1 MSKTTWTF
9 STAYVVSDE
18 QIYVAAS
25 ADTYEDFAKFTAL
38 YKWCPALSN
47 GDPDADWRYKNVNWR
62 ATSVTALVP
71 SEGEDW
77 WLCAASEEGEIQFS
91 NNGFS
96 IETVQGAGVH
106 SKTAGGWGYL
116 SDLQQIGE
124 HLYVAGYAGQVYKR
138 LGPNQWI
145 HFDEGILQPSGMQG
159 GQYSVQ
165 VINGPHE
172 KAIYIAGCVN
182 APYYPA
188 RASFWDGKS
197 WQDIKLP
204 EIAERI
210 TNLYIESESQIWMCG
225 ANGTLLLGNAI
236 DGFRSLSTVDDN
248 QLFLSICKFH
258 GLIYLGSNMGLF
270 VYNVN
275 EHSKGI
281 RKVVSGMTPEIQDAN
296 IVDSADKFLWSIGS
310 KDITRFDG
318 VKWERIHHP
327 DNIKI

>member
-1 MSKTTWTF
+1 MSKPTWTF

-25 ADTYEDFAKFTAL
+25 ADSYEDFAKFTAL
-38 YKWCPALSN
+38 YKWCPALSD
-47 GDPDADWRYKNVNWR
+47 GDPEANWRYKNVNWR
-62 ATSVTALVP
+62 ATSVTALIP

-77 WLCAASEEGEIQFS
+77 WLCAASEDGEIQLS

-96 IETVQGAGVH
+96 VEIVQGAGVH
-106 SKTAGGWGYL
+106 SETAGGWGYL

-145 HFDEGILQPSGMQG
+145 HFDEGILQSSGMQG

-172 KAIYIAGCVN
+172 EAIYVAGCVN

-210 TNLYIESESQIWMCG
+210 TNLYIGSESEVWMCG

-236 DGFRSLSTVDDN
+236 EGFKSLSTVDDN

-258 GLIYLGSNMGLF
+258 DLIYLGSNLGLF
-270 VYNVN
+270 VYNPN

-281 RKVVSGMTPEIQDAN
+281 RKVASGMTPEIQDAN
-296 IVDSADKFLWSIGS
+296 IVDSVDKFLWSIGS
-310 KDITRFDG
+310 KDIARFDG

-327 DNIKI
+327 DNAKI